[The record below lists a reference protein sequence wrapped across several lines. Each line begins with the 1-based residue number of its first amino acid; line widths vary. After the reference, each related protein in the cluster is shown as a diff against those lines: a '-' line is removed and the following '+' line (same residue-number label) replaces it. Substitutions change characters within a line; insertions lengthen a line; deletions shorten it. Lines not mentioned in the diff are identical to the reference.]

1 MKDQYKTKKEL
12 IDELV
17 GLRERIHSCG
27 NSVKAES
34 GFLGTNYSFIVES
47 VPSGI
52 VMTDST
58 GKITFVN
65 SMVNKMFGYQEWELI
80 GKPIEI
86 LVPHKYKKNHR
97 AFKESYLSKPGSR
110 SMGEGRDLFA
120 LRKDGTEFPVE
131 IGLNP
136 VKTDDGVVVLCTIV
150 DISVRR
156 AAEIRLREERKR
168 TQKYLDVAEVI
179 FLALDDKGE
188 ITLINRKGCEI
199 LESSEENILGKNWF
213 DNFIPGDMRDELLGV
228 YKKLMEGEVNNAAFY
243 ENKIITTSG
252 KVKEVLWHNTG
263 LTDESGKVTGTL
275 SSGVDITDRKQA
287 ERLLLER
294 EERLRGIMDNTTDAI
309 LVFDNSGS
317 IETINKA
324 ALELFSVDEW
334 KKIENIGELITPEHQ
349 DSFAEKLEK
358 ARGGFLISD
367 YETEMIKK
375 NGRRVSVSISL
386 VYMKQDGGRFI
397 ETIRDI
403 TSRIG
408 MRKKV
413 IELEK
418 SQIIGMMAEGFAH
431 HIGTP
436 LASMLLRVQMLKE
449 DMSAIP
455 ERDFVSEKLD
465 SIERQILYGQRV
477 IRRLLKF
484 VSQPGSERSPEKVS
498 SIVEESIDIIRP
510 LLKKRGIRVIND
522 LDQDLVIHVDV
533 NLMHLVCTDI
543 IMNAVDAM
551 QEGGMLSVVA
561 SSDCEQGFANIKIID
576 TGGGI
581 SMETIPFVFEPFFT
595 TKPAGMGTGL
605 GLSVA
610 KRIINDHGGG
620 ISINS
625 REGEGTT
632 VSIKLPLSAEDLQS

>member
-1 MKDQYKTKKEL
+1 MRDRYKTKKEL

-17 GLRERIHSCG
+17 SLRERVSSCR
-27 NSVKAES
+27 KPAES
-34 GFLGTNYSFIVES
+34 DILGDNYGFIVES

-52 VMTDST
+52 VMTDSK

-65 SMVNKMFGYQEWELI
+65 SMVNKMFGYEEGELI
-80 GKPIEI
+80 GKPIEV
-86 LVPHKYKKNHR
+86 LVPQKYKKSHDR
-97 AFKESYLSKPGSR
+97 YRESYLSDPSSR
-110 SMGEGRDLFA
+110 PMGKRRHLFA

-136 VKTDDGVVVLCTIV
+136 VQTDQGVVVLSTIV

-156 AAEIRLREERKR
+156 AAEIKLQEEKER

-179 FLALDDKGE
+179 FLALDHNGE
-188 ITLINRKGCEI
+188 VVLINRKGCEI
-199 LESSEENILGKNWF
+199 LEGTEEEILGKNWF
-213 DNFIPGDMRDELLGV
+213 DNFIPGDVLDDLLGV
-228 YKKLMEGEVNNAAFY
+228 YKKLMEGKVTSVAFY
-243 ENKIITTSG
+243 ENRIVAKSG
-252 KVKEVLWHNTG
+252 KVKEVLWHNTV
-263 LTDESGKVTGTL
+263 LTDESGKITGTL
-275 SSGVDITDRKQA
+275 SSGVDISDRKDA
-287 ERLLLER
+287 ERQLLER

-309 LVFDNSGS
+309 LVFDNNGS

-324 ALELFSVDEW
+324 AIELFSVDKGEE
-334 KKIENIGELITPEHQ
+334 IENIGELITPEHR

-358 ARGGFLISD
+358 ARDGLIITD

-375 NGRRVSVSISL
+375 NGRRVSVSIGL
-386 VYMKQDGGRFI
+386 VYMRQGGGRFI

-403 TSRIG
+403 TSRIA
-408 MRKKV
+408 MRKKI

-418 SQIIGMMAEGFAH
+418 SQIIGKMAEGFAH

-449 DMSAIP
+449 DTLAFP
-455 ERDFVSEKLD
+455 DREVVSQKLD

-477 IRRLLKF
+477 IQRLLKF
-484 VSQPGSERSPEKVS
+484 VSQPGSEKSSEKVS
-498 SIVEESIDIIRP
+498 SIIDESIDIIKP
-510 LLKKRGIRVIND
+510 LLKKRGIEVQNVVD
-522 LDQDLVIHVDV
+522 LNLVIIADV
-533 NLMHLVCTDI
+533 NLMHLVFTDI

-551 QEGGMLSVVA
+551 TEGGMLSVVA
-561 SSDCEQGFANIKIID
+561 SDDDGQGFANIKIID

-581 SMETIPFVFEPFFT
+581 SKETIPFVFEPFFT
-595 TKPAGMGTGL
+595 TKPAGKGTGL

-610 KRIINDHGGG
+610 KRIVNDHGGE
-620 ISINS
+620 ISITS

-632 VSIKLPLSAEDLQS
+632 VSIKLPLSAEGAWS

>member
-1 MKDQYKTKKEL
+1 MKDQDKTKKEL
-12 IDELV
+12 IDEPV
-17 GLRERIHSCG
+17 ELRESTRPRG
-27 NSVKAES
+27 NNVKTES
-34 GFLGTNYSFIVES
+34 EILGDHYGLIVES

-52 VMTDST
+52 VMTDRA

-65 SMVNKMFGYQEWELI
+65 SMVNKMFGYREEELI
-80 GKPIEI
+80 GKPVEI
-86 LVPHKYKKNHR
+86 LVPREYRKSHR
-97 AFKESYLSKPGSR
+97 EFRNSYLSKPGAR
-110 SMGEGRDLFA
+110 AMGEGRDLFA
-120 LRKDGTEFPVE
+120 VRKDGTKFPVE

-136 VKTDDGVVVLCTIV
+136 VKTDKGLVVLSTIV

-156 AAEIRLREERKR
+156 EAEIKLREERER

-179 FLALDDKGE
+179 FLVLDDKGE
-188 ITLINRKGCEI
+188 VALINRKGCEI

-213 DNFIPGDMRDELLGV
+213 DNFIPPDIRDELLGV
-228 YKKLMEGEVNNAAFY
+228 YKKLMRGRGMSVSFY
-243 ENKIITTSG
+243 ENCIITKSG
-252 KVKEVLWHNTG
+252 NVKEVLWHNTA
-263 LTDESGKVTGTL
+263 LVDESGRITGTL

-287 ERLLLER
+287 ERMLHER

-309 LVFDNSGS
+309 LVFDNCGA
-317 IETINKA
+317 IETVNKA
-324 ALELFSVDEW
+324 ALELFSVDEGN
-334 KKIENIGELITPEHQ
+334 KIEDIRELITPEHQ
-349 DSFAEKLEK
+349 DTFTEKLKK
-358 ARGGFLISD
+358 ARDGFIITD

-375 NGRRVSVSISL
+375 DGRRVSVSIGL
-386 VYMKQDGGRFI
+386 VYMKQGEGRFI

-403 TSRIG
+403 TSRLA

-418 SQIIGMMAEGFAH
+418 SQIIGKMAEGFAH

-449 DMSAIP
+449 DMSALP
-455 ERDFVSEKLD
+455 ERDMVNEKLNL
-465 SIERQILYGQRV
+465 IEKQILYGQRV
-477 IRRLLKF
+477 IQRLLKF

-510 LLKKRGIRVIND
+510 ILKKRGIRVVND
-522 LDQDLVIHVDV
+522 LDQNLVVNVDV

-551 QEGGMLSVVA
+551 QESGTLSVVA
-561 SSDCEQGFANIKIID
+561 SSDNDHGFANIKIID

-581 SMETIPFVFEPFFT
+581 SKETIPFVFEPFFT

-605 GLSVA
+605 GLTVA

-632 VSIKLPLSAEDLQS
+632 VSIKLPLSAEGLES